1 MSVAEP
7 QSQPWWVREAEVGD
21 IAALSLVASAT
32 FLETFAGVLPGDAI
46 VAHCANAYAPER
58 FADYFAKGSR
68 AWILEAAPGGAP
80 IGFAQL
86 TVPDLPGAGPGDVE
100 LKRIYLLSRLHGSGA
115 GAALMAAAVAGA
127 AGHAR
132 LLLGVYAHNARALT
146 FYRKQGFVPVGE
158 RRFDVGG
165 QLFDDVVLARPLAA

>member
-1 MSVAEP
+1 MSMAEP
-7 QSQPWWVREAEVGD
+7 QPWSIREAGADD

-32 FLETFAGVLPGDAI
+32 FLETFAGVLPGAAI

-58 FADYFAKGSR
+58 FADYFASGSR
-68 AWILEAAPGGAP
+68 GWILEAAPGGAP
-80 IGFAQL
+80 VGFAQL
-86 TVPDLPGAGPGDVE
+86 TAPDLPGAVPGDIE
-100 LKRIYLLSRLHGSGA
+100 LKRIYLLSRFHGSGA

-127 AGHAR
+127 AGHGR
-132 LLLGVYAHNARALT
+132 LLLGVYARNARALA
-146 FYRKQGFVPVGE
+146 FYGKQGFVPMAE